1 MAQQVM
7 HGWQAI
13 AGGRG
18 EAYFTDDETGEREL
32 ALWLINLSADLEINT
47 TDVDR
52 LGSTMKGKKEL
63 GSTGTGSVECHANT
77 AIFAKMALKF
87 KETGVMPR
95 FTIQVTNNDP
105 GAGVGKQ
112 TCILKHVLFEKL
124 PLVTIDA
131 SEDIIKFSSD
141 FSFEDYEYP
150 ETYSNIAS

>member
-1 MAQQVM
+1 MSQKVM

-18 EAYFTDDETGEREL
+18 EAYFTDEETGEREL
-32 ALWLINLSADLEINT
+32 ALYLINLSADLKINT

-52 LGSTMKGKKEL
+52 LGATMKGKKEL
-63 GSTGTGSVECHANT
+63 GSSGTGSVECHANT
-77 AIFAKMALKF
+77 PIFAKMALRF
-87 KETGVMPR
+87 KQTGVMPR
-95 FTIQVTNNDP
+95 LTIQVTNDDP
-105 GAGVGKQ
+105 GAGVGRQ
-112 TCILKHVLFEKL
+112 TCILKHCLFEKL

-150 ETYSNIAS
+150 ELYSKLNA

>member
-1 MAQQVM
+1 MSQKVM

-18 EAYFTDDETGEREL
+18 EAYFTDEETGEREL
-32 ALWLINLSADLEINT
+32 ALYLINLSADLEINT

-52 LGSTMKGKKEL
+52 LGATMKGKKEL
-63 GSTGTGSVECHANT
+63 GSAGTGSVECHANT
-77 AIFAKMALKF
+77 PIFAKMALRF
-87 KETGVMPR
+87 KKTGVMPR
-95 FTIQVTNNDP
+95 LTIQVTNDDP
-105 GAGVGKQ
+105 GAGVGRQ

-150 ETYSNIAS
+150 EVYSKLNA

>member
-1 MAQQVM
+1 MSQKVM

-18 EAYFTDDETGEREL
+18 EAYFTDEETGEREL
-32 ALWLINLSADLEINT
+32 ALYLINLSADLEINT

-52 LGSTMKGKKEL
+52 LGATMKGKKEL
-63 GSTGTGSVECHANT
+63 GSSGSGSVECHANT
-77 AIFAKMALKF
+77 PIFAKMALRF
-87 KETGVMPR
+87 KQTGVMPR
-95 FTIQVTNNDP
+95 LTIQVTNDDP
-105 GAGVGKQ
+105 GAGVGRQ
-112 TCILKHVLFEKL
+112 TCILKHCLFEKL

-150 ETYSNIAS
+150 ELYSKLNA

>member
-1 MAQQVM
+1 MSQKVM
-7 HGWQAI
+7 NGWQAI

-18 EAYFTDDETGEREL
+18 EAYFTDEETGEREL
-32 ALWLINLSADLEINT
+32 ALYLINLSADLEINT

-52 LGSTMKGKKEL
+52 LGATMKGKKEL
-63 GSTGTGSVECHANT
+63 GSSGAGSVECHANT
-77 AIFAKMALKF
+77 PIFAKMALRF

-95 FTIQVTNNDP
+95 LTIQVTNDDP
-105 GAGVGKQ
+105 GAGVGRQ
-112 TCILKHVLFEKL
+112 TCILKHCLFEKL

-150 ETYSNIAS
+150 EMYSKLA

>member
-1 MAQQVM
+1 MSQKVM

-18 EAYFTDDETGEREL
+18 EAYFTDEETGEREL
-32 ALWLINLSADLEINT
+32 ALYLINLSADLEIKT
-47 TDVDR
+47 GDVDR
-52 LGSTMKGKKEL
+52 MGATMTAKKEL
-63 GSTGTGSVECHANT
+63 GSSGSGSVECHANT
-77 AIFAKMALKF
+77 PIFAKMAMRF
-87 KETGVMPR
+87 KQTGVMPR
-95 FTIQVTNNDP
+95 LTIQVTNNDP
-105 GAGVGKQ
+105 GAGVGRQ

-150 ETYSNIAS
+150 EVYSKLNA

>member
-18 EAYFTDDETGEREL
+18 EAYFTNEETGEREL

-52 LGSTMKGKKEL
+52 MGALMKGKKEL
-63 GSTGTGSVECHANT
+63 GSTGSGSVECHANT

-124 PLVTIDA
+124 PLANIDA

-150 ETYSNIAS
+150 ELYSPLNA